1 MQFLKLTKNLKKQ
14 FVFGISILV
23 ISSALS
29 FLLIK
34 SKPSPKPLEQ
44 KNILP
49 LVETTSLKK
58 VSVPIIVNAQGKI
71 AASHVVNLRSEI
83 SGIITFKNKKFS
95 KGGMVKKGEILLK
108 IDERDYLLSLAQRKS
123 ALSRAK
129 LELLLEEAKVKVAK
143 AQNDRRQKNDDLSK
157 EALDLFLRFPHLEK
171 AKAEKKAADAEV
183 AKAQLLLDK
192 TIIKSPINALVSKVN
207 VNEGDFISNQLEMGT
222 IIGTDE
228 FLAEVSVPVADLAYL
243 RFPKKNTKGSEVMIT
258 QISKMNTVIKRSG
271 VLEKLAPDL
280 GFLGHMALL
289 IISIPNPLKNE
300 DLADNLPMLPGALIS
315 AQITGNTLENVYEI
329 PRIAF
334 QDDETI
340 FVVEKGD
347 QILKIKPFIVRR
359 ERAVIYIKA
368 DFLPEYQ
375 IVLTKM
381 PFLKDKDKVR
391 IALSESK

>member
-1 MQFLKLTKNLKKQ
+1 MQFLKFTKNLKKQ
-14 FVFGISILV
+14 FLVGMLILV
-23 ISSALS
+23 VSSSLS

-44 KNILP
+44 KDNLP
-49 LVETTSLKK
+49 LVETTLLKK
-58 VSVPIIVNAQGKI
+58 VSVPIIINAQGKI
-71 AASHVVNLRSEI
+71 TASHVVNLRSEI

-108 IDERDYLLSLAQRKS
+108 IDQRDYLLTLAQRKS

-129 LELLLEEAKVKVAK
+129 LELLLEEANVKVAK
-143 AQNDRRQKNDDLSK
+143 AQNDRLQKNDDLSK
-157 EALDLFLRFPHLEK
+157 EAVDLFLRFPHLEK
-171 AKAEKKAADAEV
+171 AKAEKIAAKAEV

-192 TIIKSPINALVSKVN
+192 TIIKSPINALVSKAN
-207 VNEGDFISNQLEMGT
+207 VNEGDFISNQLEMGI

-228 FLAEVSVPVADLAYL
+228 FLAEVSIPVADLAYL
-243 RFPKKNTKGSEVMIT
+243 KFPKKNTLGSEVMIT
-258 QISKMNTVIKRSG
+258 QVSKMNTVIKRKG

-280 GFLGHMALL
+280 GSLGSMALL

-300 DLADNLPMLPGALIS
+300 DLPDSLPMLPGALIS

-334 QDDETI
+334 QDDDTI
-340 FVVEKGD
+340 FVVEEGN
-347 QILKIKPFIVRR
+347 QILKIKPLIIRR
-359 ERAVIYIKA
+359 EREFVYIKA
-368 DFLPEYQ
+368 DFLPHYQ
-375 IVLTKM
+375 VVLTKM
-381 PFLKDKDKVR
+381 PFLKEKDKVR